1 MLENVNVQFW
11 GQLEFEN
18 KNNLPRI
25 LKIQA
30 NLFQMKLK
38 YQNLNVFKNLKHSIA
53 KTIMICSK
61 SRLESPSYNTIPR
74 IAFPF
79 FINNVIDEGLILN
92 TYKE

>member
-38 YQNLNVFKNLKHSIA
+38 YQNLNIFKNLE
-53 KTIMICSK
+53 TFNC
-61 SRLESPSYNTIPR
+61 
-74 IAFPF
+74 
-79 FINNVIDEGLILN
+79 
-92 TYKE
+92 